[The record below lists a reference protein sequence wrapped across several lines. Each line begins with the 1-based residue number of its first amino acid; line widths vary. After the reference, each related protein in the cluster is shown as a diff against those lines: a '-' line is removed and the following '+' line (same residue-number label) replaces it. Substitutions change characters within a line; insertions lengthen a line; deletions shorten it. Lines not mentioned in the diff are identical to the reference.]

1 MSETILVID
10 IGLTNC
16 KVVVFSPDGRIVGRE
31 LVAYKTYYP
40 QPGWVEQDPEEWW
53 LSILSA
59 LARMGVRVPE
69 VLEAINV
76 ISVTGHMHA
85 LVCLGPDGT
94 TLGRSLVLGDQ
105 RSLAQANAISAQVG
119 LEQVYKLTGARID
132 VSMPLA
138 KLCWLRAHEPAIH
151 RQARAFLSCKDWI
164 RHRLTGDLVTDP
176 IDACGTSLYD
186 IQSRAWSPELIAAA
200 GIRPE
205 QLPEVLDSCA
215 VAGRL
220 ASAPAEA
227 LGLQAGIPV
236 VVGAGDDVE
245 VLGNGLLAPGLSLEH
260 IGTTG
265 SILTCAEV
273 PVYDRLMA
281 LELYPHVDPD
291 LWVLGG
297 SVTAAGSAL
306 SWAERVLSEEPS
318 ASAGSPEDTWHP
330 NLERPLIFLPH
341 LAGER
346 CPEWE
351 PQARGSWVG
360 LTSAHSA
367 SDLRRAVLEGIAF
380 SLKSVLERIESL
392 VGPQRQI
399 TVSARETSDHRWLA
413 LRAGVYGRPMAL
425 QKTSEPTALGAMI
438 VAAVGVGMYEGL
450 SEAARRVTGSQRVI
464 EPNADLTADYAR
476 LYGLYRRATE
486 TMLPLMRQWMVGH

>member
-10 IGLTNC
+10 VGLTNC
-16 KVVVFSPDGRIVGRE
+16 KVVVLSPDGEIIDRE
-31 LVAYKTYYP
+31 SVAYKTYFP
-40 QPGWVEQDPEEWW
+40 QPGWIEQDPEEWW
-53 LSILSA
+53 LAILAA
-59 LARMGVRVPE
+59 LARLRVRVPE
-69 VLEAINV
+69 ALKAIDV

-85 LVCLGPDGT
+85 LVCLGPDGA

-105 RSLAQANAISAQVG
+105 RSLAEADAISSQVG

-164 RHRLTGDLVTDP
+164 RHRLTGDLFTDP

-186 IQSRAWSPELIAAA
+186 IQRRTWSPELIAAA

-205 QLPEVLDSCA
+205 QLPEVLAPCA

-220 ASAPAEA
+220 ASPPAEA

-260 IGTTG
+260 MGTTG
-265 SILTCAEV
+265 SILTCAEA
-273 PVYDRLMA
+273 PVYDPLMA

-297 SVTAAGSAL
+297 SVTAAGLAL
-306 SWAERVLSEEPS
+306 DWAERVLSEEAPTS
-318 ASAGSPEDTWHP
+318 VSSTEDTWHP
-330 NLERPLIFLPH
+330 DLERPLIFLPH

-346 CPEWE
+346 CPSWE

-367 SDLRRAVLEGIAF
+367 SDLRQAVLEGIAF
-380 SLKSVLERIESL
+380 SLKSVLGRIESL

-399 TVSARETSDHRWLA
+399 TVSARETSDHRWMA
-413 LRAGVYGRPMAL
+413 LRASIYGRPL
-425 QKTSEPTALGAMI
+425 VLLETSEPTALGAMI
-438 VAAVGVGMYEGL
+438 VAAVGVGIYQSL
-450 SEAARRVTGSQRVI
+450 SEAAQCVTGSQRII
-464 EPNADLTADYAR
+464 EPETDLAVDYAR
-476 LYGLYRRATE
+476 LYRLYRRTTE
-486 TMLPLMRQWMVGH
+486 MMLPLMQRWVVDP